1 MRLRRGGW
9 FPWLLACVMALPS
22 WGCRE
27 PGRVQSVSP
36 SVRER
41 AGSPPLRDFPILPG
55 GVEAPKALRLGGQN
69 PGEHR
74 RGGQGPGERDPERQ
88 SPGEPSLPPRV
99 AVEVEESP
107 PVRRAT
113 PWHGNA
119 RLGGKGRIA
128 AAESAKLEAVKGL
141 FAAAGAAFP
150 PQALLLRGFKAER
163 RLEVWAASSEK
174 GPFVHVTT
182 YEVCAASGD
191 LGPKRYEGDGQ
202 VPEGFYTLD
211 WYDPI
216 SKFHMGMLVSYPS
229 LSDRILGERKP
240 GGEIMIHGKCASVG
254 CLALTDERIQELW
267 VITAAARNQGGRVR
281 VHLFPSRDMAGLLAD
296 RSHEAHWSFWAN
308 LKEGLD
314 YFKKNRSVPVIDTGA
329 DGRYLFK

>member
-1 MRLRRGGW
+1 
-9 FPWLLACVMALPS
+9 
-22 WGCRE
+22 
-27 PGRVQSVSP
+27 VQSVSP
-36 SVRER
+36 GVGAR
-41 AGSPPLRDFPILPG
+41 AGSPPLRSFPILPDS
-55 GVEAPKALRLGGQN
+55 VEAPGAQSS
-69 PGEHR
+69 GE
-74 RGGQGPGERDPERQ
+74 Q
-88 SPGEPSLPPRV
+88 SPGEYASGAQGPAETSPPPS
-99 AVEVEESP
+99 AEVEVEESP

-113 PWHGNA
+113 PWHGNP

-128 AAESAKLEAVKGL
+128 AAEAAKLETVKGL
-141 FAAAGAAFP
+141 FAAADAAFP

-163 RLEVWAASSEK
+163 RLEVWGASSDK

-216 SKFHMGMLVSYPS
+216 SKFHLGMLVSYPS

-267 VITAAARNQGGRVR
+267 VITAAARNQGRRVR

-296 RSHEAHWSFWAN
+296 RQYEAHWPFWAN

-314 YFKKNRSVPVIDTGA
+314 YFEKNRSLPVIDTDA